1 MLESLRIKELALE
14 AGFDLCGIT
23 RAQHLGRNEEVFR
36 RWLERGFDASLS
48 YMRNHLDVRF
58 DTRRLVEGAR
68 TVVVCAVSY
77 RSHVSE
83 GYDTACR
90 TRIAS
95 YACNRDYHKTIR
107 KMLQHVLRTLQ
118 QENPALAGRI
128 FVDSAPLLEKQYA
141 VEAGLGWIGRQSL
154 LITPRFGSFVLLG
167 EMVLCDEAD
176 SYDTPYTH
184 NGCGACRRCLDACP
198 TGAIVAPMTID
209 AARCV
214 SCHTIEAEPDSTI
227 DLHGW
232 IFGCDEC
239 QSCCPY
245 NRHAPMHRNTAFD
258 PLFDPASIDSA
269 QWAAMDGAT
278 FNERFGTTPLK
289 RSGLERLRRNAARN
303 AVMKVGGQ
311 SDDKNNTPST
321 SQTIYDKE

>member
-1 MLESLRIKELALE
+1 
-14 AGFDLCGIT
+14 
-23 RAQHLGRNEEVFR
+23 
-36 RWLERGFDASLS
+36 
-48 YMRNHLDVRF
+48 
-58 DTRRLVEGAR
+58 
-68 TVVVCAVSY
+68 
-77 RSHVSE
+77 
-83 GYDTACR
+83 
-90 TRIAS
+90 
-95 YACNRDYHKTIR
+95 
-107 KMLQHVLRTLQ
+107 MLQHVLRTLQ

-176 SYDTPYTH
+176 SYDTPYPH

-303 AVMKVGGQ
+303 AAMKVGGQ